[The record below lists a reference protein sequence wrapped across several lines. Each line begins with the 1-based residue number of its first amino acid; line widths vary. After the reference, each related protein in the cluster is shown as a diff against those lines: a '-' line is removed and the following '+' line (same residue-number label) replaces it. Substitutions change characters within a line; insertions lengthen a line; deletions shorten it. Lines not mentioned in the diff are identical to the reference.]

1 MVCVVRGEGV
11 DMLCVPL
18 VPSHQSR
25 VHCRVQQVAVITV
38 AVCTKSVLSCLHHH
52 QPQRGAAFIN
62 QHLPCS
68 DAGILHIQRHFYC
81 GEQWSGAGH
90 TVTRITE
97 PVLVLVTRLAA
108 WLTTSAPEG
117 DELYLQPRS
126 CGVQTQTRHNTCCK

>member
-1 MVCVVRGEGV
+1 MVKGV

-38 AVCTKSVLSCLHHH
+38 AVCTKSVLSCLHHLH
-52 QPQRGAAFIN
+52 PQRGAAFIN

>member
-1 MVCVVRGEGV
+1 MVKGV

-18 VPSHQSR
+18 VPSHQSTLQSAAGGR
-25 VHCRVQQVAVITV
+25 DNGSSLYQ
-38 AVCTKSVLSCLHHH
+38 VCTLLS
-52 QPQRGAAFIN
+52 PPSPPAAGGSIH

-117 DELYLQPRS
+117 DELYLQSRS
-126 CGVQTQTRHNTCCK
+126 CAVQTQTQHSTCCK

>member
-11 DMLCVPL
+11 DMLCVPC
-18 VPSHQSR
+18 VPSHQSTL
-25 VHCRVQQVAVITV
+25 QQVAVITV
-38 AVCTKSVLSCLHHH
+38 AVCTKSVLSCLHHLH
-52 QPQRGAAFIN
+52 PQRGAAFIN

-68 DAGILHIQRHFYC
+68 DAGILNTQRHFYC

-90 TVTRITE
+90 TVTRITQ

-126 CGVQTQTRHNTCCK
+126 CGAQTQTRHNTCCK